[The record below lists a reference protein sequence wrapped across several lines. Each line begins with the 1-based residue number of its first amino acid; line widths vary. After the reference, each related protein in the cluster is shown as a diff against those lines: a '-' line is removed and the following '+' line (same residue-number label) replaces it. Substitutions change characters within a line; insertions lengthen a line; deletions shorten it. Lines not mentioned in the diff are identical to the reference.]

1 MELKVLEIVAQ
12 LRRELPG
19 LGLHKLYKYIYQT
32 LLTKHI
38 SMGRDKLNT
47 LLRNRR
53 LLITRNK
60 KGPRTTQS
68 NHMCWK
74 YPDLAKTVVTARSEQ
89 LWVADITYLSISYD
103 FNYLS
108 VITDAYS
115 RRIMGYCLHPYLT
128 NEGTINALK
137 ISLNNRITD
146 MPLMHHSDRGVQYC
160 IHEYVKLLNKEHFAI
175 SMTQHGEVYEN
186 RIAER
191 INGILKT
198 EFSLNRV
205 FKSRV
210 EALLAVRIAV
220 QAYNN
225 VRPDMSCS
233 NLVPAIAHETA
244 VPLVKYWKNR
254 RKKKTIVQLLNQQ
267 K

>member
-1 MELKVLEIVAQ
+1 
-12 LRRELPG
+12 
-19 LGLHKLYKYIYQT
+19 
-32 LLTKHI
+32 
-38 SMGRDKLNT
+38 MGRDKLNT

-68 NHMCWK
+68 NHKCWK
-74 YPDLAKTVVTARSEQ
+74 YPDLAKTVITTRSEQ

-137 ISLNNRITD
+137 MSLNNRITD

-160 IHEYVKLLNKEHFAI
+160 SHEYVKLLNKENIAI
-175 SMTQHGEVYEN
+175 SMTQHGEAYEN
-186 RIAER
+186 PIAER

-225 VRPDMSCS
+225 VRPEMNCS

-254 RKKKTIVQLLNQQ
+254 RKKKTIVQILNQQ